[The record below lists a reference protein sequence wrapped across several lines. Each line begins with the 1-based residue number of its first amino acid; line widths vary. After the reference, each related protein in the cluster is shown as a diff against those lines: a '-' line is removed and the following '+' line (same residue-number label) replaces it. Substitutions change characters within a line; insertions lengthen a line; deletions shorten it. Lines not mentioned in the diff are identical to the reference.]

1 MNEQIVK
8 GKWQEF
14 KGEVRKRWGDLTD
27 NELDQTHGNVTA
39 IGGLLS
45 QKYGHLK
52 DDIKAHF
59 DSLVEK
65 YGSQA
70 SDSTEQAKEN
80 LRANVNSDKNF
91 DRH

>member
-14 KGEVRKRWGDLTD
+14 KGEVRKLWGDLTE
-27 NELDQTHGNVTA
+27 NELEQTQGNVTA

-45 QKYGHLK
+45 QKYGMLK
-52 DDIKAHF
+52 DDVKARF

-70 SDSTEQAKEN
+70 SEGTEQMKEN
-80 LRANVNSDKNF
+80 LRDNVNSDENLN
-91 DRH
+91 RH